1 MSLVGLKGDALS
13 FSSESD
19 LPPLRFPASPPP
31 SLPPFPPSLP
41 SPPYHTSLFCRHGR
55 SVRYRTPQ
63 VLLLSSSSS
72 LPVPSKVAIGY
83 VEPQFYAVTTIGI
96 DLSEQAEPVQAQHGA
111 DRKSD
116 IPCADVPLSGA
127 LMFVSSFMADG
138 RSAGWLAGWLRACV
152 VSPARPLAHS
162 LPRRIFK
169 CIMSLRRSVGPS
181 VD

>member
-1 MSLVGLKGDALS
+1 MRFLSLPRVTYLLS
-13 FSSESD
+13 AY
-19 LPPLRFPASPPP
+19 PPLRS
-31 SLPPFPPSLP
+31 P
-41 SPPYHTSLFCRHGR
+41 SPPDHTSLFCRHGR

-83 VEPQFYAVTTIGI
+83 VEPQVYAVTTIGI
-96 DLSEQAEPVQAQHGA
+96 DLSERAEPVQAQHGA

-138 RSAGWLAGWLRACV
+138 RSAGWLAACLRGVAR
-152 VSPARPLAHS
+152 SPSRSLAAKKD
-162 LPRRIFK
+162 I
-169 CIMSLRRSVGPS
+169 
-181 VD
+181 